1 MGKIRSVTKMTDNRF
16 LNMYYLN
23 AENRL
28 GGDVHYYVASRAPEA
43 VQMKLAKKDEK
54 PDGVAI
60 YSLYG
65 EKKDKI
71 VLIHQYRYAIDDF
84 IYEFPAGLVEKN
96 EDYHSA
102 AIRELR
108 EETGLKLEPL
118 QVPSY
123 MEKPLYT
130 TIGMTDECCSMVY
143 GYASGEIST
152 EGEEESEEI
161 EVVLADREE
170 ARRILKEEKVAMMC
184 AYMLMHFIASPD
196 PFYFLKCDEDRD
208 I

>member
-28 GGDVHYYVASRAPEA
+28 GGDVNYYVASRASQA
-43 VQMKLAKKDEK
+43 DQMKLKRRDED

-71 VLIHQYRYAIDDF
+71 VLVHQYRYAIDDY
-84 IYEFPAGLVEKN
+84 IYEFPAGLVEKG
-96 EDYHSA
+96 EDYHDA
-102 AIRELR
+102 AIRELK

-118 QVPSY
+118 KVPDY
-123 MEKPLYT
+123 MERPWYT

-143 GYASGEIST
+143 GYASGDIST
-152 EGEEESEEI
+152 EGEEDSEEI
-161 EVVLADREE
+161 EVVIVDREE

-196 PFYFLKCDEDRD
+196 PFYFLKSDEDRNV
-208 I
+208 

>member
-28 GGDVHYYVASRAPEA
+28 GGDVNYYVASRAPEA
-43 VQMKLAKKDEK
+43 DQMKLARRDDT

-65 EKKDKI
+65 EKKDRV
-71 VLIHQYRYAIDDF
+71 VLVHQYRYAIDDY
-84 IYEFPAGLVEKN
+84 IYEFPAGLVEKS

-102 AIRELR
+102 AVRELR
-108 EETGLKLEPL
+108 EETGLHLEL
-118 QVPSY
+118 LDVPAY
-123 MEKPLYT
+123 LEKPLYT

-143 GYASGEIST
+143 GYASGNVST
-152 EGEEESEEI
+152 EGEEDSEEI
-161 EVVLADREE
+161 EVVLVDRKE
-170 ARRILKEEKVAMMC
+170 AKRILKEEKVAMMC
-184 AYMLMHFIASPD
+184 AYMLMHFIASED

>member
-23 AENRL
+23 AQNRL
-28 GGDVHYYVASRAPEA
+28 GGDVNYYVASRAPEVA
-43 VQMKLAKKDEK
+43 QMKLAKKDHD

-65 EKKDKI
+65 EKKDQI
-71 VLIHQYRYAIDDF
+71 VLVHQYRYAIDDY
-84 IYEFPAGLVEKN
+84 IYEFPAGLVEKG

-102 AIRELR
+102 AVRELR
-108 EETGLKLEPL
+108 EETGLKLDLLE
-118 QVPSY
+118 VPEY
-123 MEKPLYT
+123 MEKALYT

-152 EGEEESEEI
+152 EGEEDSEEI
-161 EVVLADREE
+161 EVVLVDRKE
-170 ARRILKEEKVAMMC
+170 AKRILKEEKVAMMC
-184 AYMLMHFIASPD
+184 AYMLMHFIASED

>member
-23 AENRL
+23 AENKL
-28 GGDVHYYVASRAPEA
+28 GGDVNYYVASRAASVED
-43 VQMKLAKKDEK
+43 MKLSKNHEN

-65 EKKDKI
+65 EKKDRI
-71 VLIHQYRYAIDDF
+71 VLVRQYRYAIDDF
-84 IYEFPAGLVEKN
+84 IYEFPAGLVEKG
-96 EDYHSA
+96 EDFHSA
-102 AIRELR
+102 AIRELK
-108 EETGLKLEPL
+108 EETGLTLEPL
-118 QVPSY
+118 QVPEY
-123 MEKPLYT
+123 FEKPLYT

-152 EGEEESEEI
+152 EGEEDSEEI
-161 EVVLADREE
+161 EVVLVDRKE
-170 ARRILKEEKVAMMC
+170 AKRILTEEKVSIMC
-184 AYMLMHFIASPD
+184 AYMLMHFIGSED

>member
-28 GGDVHYYVASRAPEA
+28 GGDVNYYVASRAPEA
-43 VQMKLAKKDEK
+43 SAMKLATRDHT

-65 EKKDKI
+65 EKQDRI
-71 VLIHQYRYAIDDF
+71 VLVRQYRYAIDGY

-108 EETGLKLEPL
+108 EETGLKLELL
-118 QVPSY
+118 QVPEY

-143 GYASGEIST
+143 GYASGTIST
-152 EGEEESEEI
+152 EGEEDSEEI
-161 EVVLADREE
+161 EVVLVDRKE
-170 ARRILKEEKVAMMC
+170 ARRILKEENVAMMC

-196 PFYFLKCDEDRD
+196 PFYFLNCDEDRD